1 MDLLYWSRFIQDVK
15 EGTPFFVHADW
26 GVAAMNTRS
35 LQSSLSRVGGCLAT
49 IESRRCYVCHGL
61 RLCIFGTEPARMA

>member
-26 GVAAMNTRS
+26 DVAAMDTRS
-35 LQSSLSRVGGCLAT
+35 LQFSLSRVGVAWQLLKHKL
-49 IESRRCYVCHGL
+49 IMQLE
-61 RLCIFGTEPARMA
+61 